1 MISEEREL
9 PAFLKG
15 YKTCYEFLKPLLGC
29 VAVIAGILCCF
40 DSAEGSHARLA
51 SALWLLGALALILIL
66 TLINLCLEKRGA
78 YRTWQSGAVS
88 RLAPGTM
95 LPLLLMVIVIVVPFY
110 ILLVTSIKNPV
121 EANDLVFTWW
131 PRQGID
137 LSSYRELFSYGAT
150 IGVTMGRAVV
160 NSFVYAIV
168 PTVVGLL
175 AASLSAYAFSKLHFR
190 GRNLMYQLLIMTM
203 MMPGCVTMTTAY
215 IMYDWYGWTN
225 SALPLVAPGC
235 FSGAATVMF
244 LREYFMGI
252 PDGILEAARI
262 DGAGKWKAF
271 AAIMLPLGRPALLA
285 QFILNFITKYND
297 FVNPLIYLN
306 DPDKYT
312 IQVALNF
319 LNGAVQDRALIA
331 SAGVFSLIPMLLLYV
346 IFQKQIIHGISMSS
360 GLKG

>member
-131 PRQGID
+131 PRQGIED
-137 LSSYRELFSYGAT
+137 RKS
-150 IGVTMGRAVV
+150 VV
-160 NSFVYAIV
+160 
-168 PTVVGLL
+168 
-175 AASLSAYAFSKLHFR
+175 
-190 GRNLMYQLLIMTM
+190 
-203 MMPGCVTMTTAY
+203 
-215 IMYDWYGWTN
+215 
-225 SALPLVAPGC
+225 
-235 FSGAATVMF
+235 
-244 LREYFMGI
+244 
-252 PDGILEAARI
+252 
-262 DGAGKWKAF
+262 
-271 AAIMLPLGRPALLA
+271 
-285 QFILNFITKYND
+285 
-297 FVNPLIYLN
+297 
-306 DPDKYT
+306 
-312 IQVALNF
+312 
-319 LNGAVQDRALIA
+319 
-331 SAGVFSLIPMLLLYV
+331 
-346 IFQKQIIHGISMSS
+346 
-360 GLKG
+360 